1 MWTVACEGDC
11 GVHRIPRMRV
21 RVYDACRGQPVT
33 GLAAV
38 GPAAWVVSGGSLAIA
53 PVVRYAD
60 EGRGSTIFKNSK
72 SSNE

>member
-1 MWTVACEGDC
+1 VACEGDC

-21 RVYDACRGQPVT
+21 RRLSLSLVS
-33 GLAAV
+33 LAAV
-38 GPAAWVVSGGSLAIA
+38 GPAAWVVSGSGGSLAIA